1 MSIYGGV
8 YRRRP
13 FRTPRKAMFPAWLHV
28 EPPSGDTPSAY
39 DIAQASFSRTPC
51 ELITLTMDICANTFG
66 VSPCTASSAVKCY
79 NTFATCRDKA
89 NFHRVT
95 KQFKFTSADTATPF
109 KAGER
114 PYVKKVTTFATEIQ
128 SDNVTINA
136 REKAKMHDEFDT
148 DIGIDP
154 YLADRAAAAQGT
166 FWRKFLARNPNYKD
180 RIYERYEGFLGLAEN
195 EFQRR
200 FVGLL
205 DNITISGQDVTIEAA
220 DMLTALA
227 DIDVPAEVDIKLA
240 SGVNDSYA
248 TLTVD
253 DVSALDESGYVRIS
267 DEIIQY
273 AAISG
278 LQLTGCTRGCFG
290 TVAEA
295 HDADDNVQP
304 CRYYSPANIY
314 DILLEMLTDDA
325 EYDTSYINSDSFADA
340 KDWPGGDP
348 DVWAIISEPTALE
361 DLFFELLELTDCKVW
376 VAEDLRITIAK
387 NYPNR
392 GGRQYTQWNDA
403 EHIIDGSVSVDLN
416 EESRV
421 TRVVM
426 YWDKDAI
433 GDLEEQASY
442 ARMDMAI
449 DGDAESANEY
459 NGVKKKE
466 IWCRWL
472 HSDSGTA
479 EELAYWTD
487 EFLGRY
493 LMNRRDAAPLITLE
507 VERKDSA
514 VKTGEYVMLTT
525 DDLCDVDGSDITNER
540 FRVIRREQKEAGK
553 YQYKLE
559 RMPRRRVALINEE
572 GAADWDDA
580 TDAEK
585 EYGYFGDDY
594 GDLDGKPG
602 YYF

>member
-1 MSIYGGV
+1 MSY
-8 YRRRP
+8 
-13 FRTPRKAMFPAWLHV
+13 
-28 EPPSGDTPSAY
+28 DTE
-39 DIAQASFSRTPC
+39 QAAFSNTPC
-51 ELITLTMDICANTFG
+51 ELIILTMDICANTFG
-66 VSPCTASSAVKCY
+66 SAPCTATSTDKCY

-89 NFHRVT
+89 NFNRT
-95 KQFKFTSADTATPF
+95 TTQYKFTSADVATPF
-109 KAGER
+109 KTGER
-114 PYVKKVTTFATEIQ
+114 PYIKKVTTFATEIK
-128 SDNVTINA
+128 SDNITVNA

-154 YLADRAAAAQGT
+154 YLSDRTSAAQGT
-166 FWRKFLARNPNYKD
+166 FWRKLLARNPNYKD
-180 RIYERYEGFLGLAEN
+180 RIYERYEGFLGLAEVDF
-195 EFQRR
+195 ERR

-227 DIDVPAEVDIKLA
+227 DIDVPAEVDVKLTA
-240 SGVNDSYA
+240 DVTDSET

-253 DVSALDESGYVRIS
+253 DVSDLDASGYVRIS

-278 LQLTGCTRGCFG
+278 LQLTGCTRACFG
-290 TVAEA
+290 TTADS

-304 CRYYSPANIY
+304 CRYYAADNLF

-325 EYDTSYINSDSFADA
+325 EYDPSYVDSASFADA
-340 KDWPGGDP
+340 KDWPGGEP
-348 DVWAIISEPTALE
+348 DVWAIISEPTPLE
-361 DLFFELLELTDCKVW
+361 DLFFELLELADSKVW
-376 VAEDLRITIAK
+376 VAEDLKITIAR

-392 GGRQYTQWNDA
+392 GGRTYTKWNDD

-416 EESRV
+416 EDSRI

-459 NGVKKKE
+459 NGTEKKE

-472 HSDSGTA
+472 HPDCGTS
-479 EELAYWTD
+479 EELDFWTD

-507 VERKDSA
+507 VKQKDSG
-514 VKTGEYVMLTT
+514 VKTGEYIKLTT
-525 DDLCDVDGSDITNER
+525 DELCDVDGSDISDAR
-540 FRVIRREQKEAGK
+540 FRVVKREQKENGK
-553 YQYKLE
+553 YEYKLE
-559 RMPRRRVALINEE
+559 RMPKKKIALFNDI
-572 GAADWDDA
+572 GASDWEDA
-580 TDAEK
+580 TEAEL
-585 EYGYFGDDY
+585 EYGYFGDSY
-594 GDLDGKPG
+594 GDLPDGKPG
-602 YYF
+602 YFF